1 VVTVLV
7 VRSLS
12 SLARASIGL
21 ALLAGVAS
29 AQLPAGPPGV
39 PQSPAE
45 SLAPPRRAAMEQ
57 QLRRALWTATKRRV
71 GLTEPQMTR
80 LGDVTRALEPRRAA
94 LLQRERTARR
104 ALREEMTAAQP
115 NQARVGELL
124 DEMQRVQR
132 ARLELLETEQS
143 QLAAFMTPVQRA
155 RYFALQEQFRRRL
168 EEMRRGEPGLP
179 AGRRRPRGGAPL
191 Q

>member
-1 VVTVLV
+1 VVTTLV
-7 VRSLS
+7 RRSRS
-12 SLARASIGL
+12 TLARAAL
-21 ALLAGVAS
+21 ALVLLAGVAP
-29 AQLPAGPPGV
+29 AQLPGGPPAA
-39 PQSPAE
+39 PQAPAE

-94 LLQRERTARR
+94 LLQRERVARR
-104 ALREEMTAAQP
+104 ALRAEMTAAQP
-115 NQARVGELL
+115 NETRVGELL
-124 DEMQRVQR
+124 EEMQRVQR
-132 ARLELLETEQS
+132 ARLELVEGEQR

-168 EEMRRGEPGLP
+168 EEMRRGDAALP
-179 AGRRRPRGGAPL
+179 AARRRARVGAPL